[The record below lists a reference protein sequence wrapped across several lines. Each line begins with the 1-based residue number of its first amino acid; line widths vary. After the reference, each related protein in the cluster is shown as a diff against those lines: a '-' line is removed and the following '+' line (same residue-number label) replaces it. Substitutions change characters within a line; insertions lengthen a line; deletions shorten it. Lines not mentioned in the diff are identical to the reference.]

1 MSATSDQ
8 ILKTLGPRAAIA
20 QAVDILMATHAITE
34 DAALDMLVQ
43 VSCDADAKVRET
55 AGPHRCRCGRT
66 VDPRSTFHHPRVA
79 RADQLAVT
87 PRPLPAAASDA
98 ARH

>member
-20 QAVDILMATHAITE
+20 QAVDILMARHAITE

-43 VSCDADAKVRET
+43 VSCDAHAKVRET
-55 AGPHRCRCGRT
+55 AGRI
-66 VDPRSTFHHPRVA
+66 VA
-79 RADQLAVT
+79 V
-87 PRPLPAAASDA
+87 AAGQ
-98 ARH
+98 